1 MKKTEKINRSRYTLK
16 EILSDEWDTSVIAD
30 YSNAEIEKMYFNTDN
45 DYLQQFGNGF
55 NCNIFLNHKILT
67 NHRLVILYI
76 NFKEN
81 DKQSQKLNDKIRD
94 KINGNNS
101 LYSNNYLNP
110 NDSLLIIVDEY
121 ISESTEKYMH
131 TLNIELQTDLTTNGL
146 TDDILEDLKKNNMTI
161 GNELSLKHF
170 KNCHCLNIDSITNN
184 LLKHSLM
191 PAHRVIRDKTSIDE
205 ILTKCNCN
213 LNQLPVIMKTDIMAK
228 LNRLAV
234 GDVIEIVRK
243 SEKTGES
250 IFYRVCK

>member
-1 MKKTEKINRSRYTLK
+1 
-16 EILSDEWDTSVIAD
+16 
-30 YSNAEIEKMYFNTDN
+30 
-45 DYLQQFGNGF
+45 
-55 NCNIFLNHKILT
+55 
-67 NHRLVILYI
+67 
-76 NFKEN
+76 
-81 DKQSQKLNDKIRD
+81 
-94 KINGNNS
+94 
-101 LYSNNYLNP
+101 
-110 NDSLLIIVDEY
+110 
-121 ISESTEKYMH
+121 MH

-170 KNCHCLNIDSITNN
+170 KNCHCLNIDSVTNN

-191 PAHRVIRDKTSIDE
+191 PTHRVIRDKKSIDE

-234 GDVIEIVRK
+234 GDVIEIIRK